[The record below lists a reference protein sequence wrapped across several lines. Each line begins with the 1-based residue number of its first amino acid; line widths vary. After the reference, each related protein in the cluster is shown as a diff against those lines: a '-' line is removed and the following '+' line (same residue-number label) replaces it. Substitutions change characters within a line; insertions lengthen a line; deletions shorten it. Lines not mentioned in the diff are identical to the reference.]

1 VVDVDVDVDGGCCD
15 SEWLDGSSVGVNK
28 QSLSGGM
35 ELIESF
41 VVWRV
46 VVDLLLDML

>member
-1 VVDVDVDVDGGCCD
+1 MWEEDEEEVEGEEEQYCGEGADGGAGKSWD
-15 SEWLDGSSVGVNK
+15 SGA
-28 QSLSGGM
+28 

>member
-1 VVDVDVDVDGGCCD
+1 MEEDDNGRSDGGSASKWSLD
-15 SEWLDGSSVGVNK
+15 SGV
-28 QSLSGGM
+28 